1 MHAHEEHVP
10 VQVPVR
16 EQRGRAAAPLRAE
29 EEDTR
34 PVLQE
39 STEQGCPH
47 CLERLHVRRVM
58 NRVAGDEHA
67 ALVDAFL
74 LSVSGRQTCVCAQVV
89 LCATK
94 DGETKLYAIG

>member
-1 MHAHEEHVP
+1 
-10 VQVPVR
+10 
-16 EQRGRAAAPLRAE
+16 
-29 EEDTR
+29 
-34 PVLQE
+34 
-39 STEQGCPH
+39 
-47 CLERLHVRRVM
+47 M